1 MAETDMT
8 ARRAYRL
15 PPCPAWDVEGMERWL
30 EDMAGRGF
38 FLAKDGFFA
47 GFAAFDCGAPRKVKY
62 RLAGAQNPG
71 GFFRD
76 DMGAPD
82 GEQLELSSRYDWE
95 YLDRRG
101 EFHIYRCLDPEAR
114 ELNTDPEVE
123 ALALNAVKK
132 RRRRAMVWLL
142 YWPIY
147 LLVMVRGGL
156 VLATVA
162 VKAWVMMLLMLL
174 LLWGAAEAFL
184 ELGYLRRFQRALRG
198 EAASPPRRSPAAY
211 FAGKFAPVL
220 LTVLLIAAL
229 LHTLG
234 VTLDRSDRVALS
246 RYEGTIPFA
255 TMADIAGGE
264 VLDYAPSMT
273 GLVADSNTVAE
284 RRDWLAPRILM
295 YKEYADVTT
304 TLRRLSGGLAVDWY
318 ECRSPGV
325 ARLLAKDIRRYA
337 WSPFRK
343 RYAPLELPELPVDY
357 AAAWADMTHIAT
369 IVLQKGDRV
378 LRATLSQ
385 WGPEEKL
392 TPAEWALALAESM
405 GG

>member
-1 MAETDMT
+1 MAEAETA

-30 EDMAGRGF
+30 EGMAEKGF
-38 FLAKDGFFA
+38 FLARDGFFA
-47 GFAAFDCGAPRKVKY
+47 GFAAFDCGAPRRVKY

-71 GFFRD
+71 GIFRD

-82 GEQLELSSRYDWE
+82 GEQLELSRRYDWE

-101 EFHIYRCLDPEAR
+101 EFHVYRCLDEDAR

-147 LLVMVRGGL
+147 LLVMARGGL

-162 VKAWVMMLLMLL
+162 MKTRVMLLLILL
-174 LLWGAAEAFL
+174 LLWAAAEAFL

-198 EAASPPRRSPAAY
+198 EGASPPRRSPAAY

-220 LTVLLIAAL
+220 LAALLIAAL

-246 RYEGTIPFA
+246 RYEGEIPFA

-264 VLDYAPSMT
+264 VLDYASGSM
-273 GLVADSNTVAE
+273 GLELDFNTVSE
-284 RRDWLAPRILM
+284 RRDWLAPRILT
-295 YKEYADVTT
+295 YKEHADVTT
-304 TLRRLSGGLAVDWY
+304 TARRFSGALIVDWY
-318 ECRSPGV
+318 ECRSPVV

-337 WSPFRK
+337 WSPFPK
-343 RYAPLELPELPVDY
+343 RYTPLELPELPVDC
-357 AAAWADMTHIAT
+357 ASAWTDMTHLAT
-369 IVLQKGDRV
+369 VVLQKGDRV

-392 TPAEWALALAESM
+392 TLAEWALALAESM
-405 GG
+405 G